1 MIDRLKENWDAIKDT
16 LKENYDISKVS
27 YDTWI
32 VPMEIHNVD
41 NDQVYILADTKGIP
55 NILDYIKKKYKQI
68 LEIVIEEKIGLHCN
82 VIFVTS
88 EDLEKRPNLTTEASN
103 IVTPELNSYYAA
115 VMNANLN
122 PRYTFDTFVVGSNNR
137 FAHAASLA
145 VAESPGTL
153 YNPLFIYGGAGLGKT
168 HLMHSIGH
176 FILEQNPNMKV
187 LYVTSESFT
196 NEVIESIRS
205 GNATAMTKLREKY
218 RTVDVLM
225 IDDIQFIIGKES
237 TQEEF
242 FHTFNVLHSAGKQI
256 VLSSDKPPKEMET
269 LEERFRSRFDWGLIA
284 DIQPPDYE
292 TRMAILR
299 KNAEACNKPVDD
311 EIFKYIATNI
321 KSNIRE
327 LEGAFNRIIAKSKI
341 ENQSEITMELAEDAL
356 KDIINPDKPKEITPE
371 LIIEVVAEHFG
382 VSPEDITSKKRNS
395 EFVQPRQV
403 VMYLCRK
410 LTDTSYVNIGKLLG
424 KKDHTTIIH
433 GVNKIEDEL
442 KNNDELASK
451 VETIKKKICV

>member
-32 VPMEIHNVD
+32 VTMEIHNVD

-88 EDLEKRPNLTTEASN
+88 EDLEKRPNLTAEASN

-168 HLMHSIGH
+168 HLMQSIAH
-176 FILEQNPNMKV
+176 YILRNDPSVRV
-187 LYVTSESFT
+187 LYVTSETFT
-196 NEVIESIRS
+196 NDLIDSLK
-205 GNATAMTKLREKY
+205 GKKNAEFKEKY
-218 RTVDVLM
+218 RSIDVLM
-225 IDDIQFIIGKES
+225 IDDIQFLIGKES

-242 FHTFNVLHSAGKQI
+242 FHTFNYLYETGKQVI
-256 VLSSDKPPKEMET
+256 ITSDKPPKDFT
-269 LEERFRSRFDWGLIA
+269 NLEERLRSRFSVGLPVDVSA
-284 DIQPPDYE
+284 PDYE
-292 TRMAILR
+292 TRVAILH
-299 KNAEACNKPVDD
+299 KKEETENTKISDD
-311 EIFKYIATNI
+311 IINYIAENI
-321 KSNIRE
+321 NTNIRE
-327 LEGAFNRIIAKSKI
+327 LEGALNRITAFKRLSNK
-341 ENQSEITMELAEDAL
+341 EITLNMAEDVL
-356 KDIINPDKPKEITPE
+356 RDIINNHKEVTITVP
-371 LIIEVVAEHFG
+371 LIVGVIASHFG
-382 VSPEDITSKKRNS
+382 FEADELLSQKRNKDIAYS
-395 EFVQPRQV
+395 RQIA
-403 VMYLCRK
+403 MYLCRQM
-410 LTDTSYVNIGKLLG
+410 TDLSLQQIGKELG
-424 KKDHTTIIH
+424 NRDHTTVRH
-433 GVNKIEDEL
+433 GIEKITEDL
-442 KNNDELASK
+442 KNSQFLQD
-451 VETIKKKICV
+451 TIDVLQKKINPALG

>member
-88 EDLEKRPNLTTEASN
+88 EDLEKRPNLTAEASN

-168 HLMHSIGH
+168 HLMQSIAH
-176 FILEQNPNMKV
+176 YILRNDPSVRV
-187 LYVTSESFT
+187 LYVTSETFT
-196 NEVIESIRS
+196 NDLIDSLK
-205 GNATAMTKLREKY
+205 GKKNAEFKEKY
-218 RTVDVLM
+218 RSIDVLM
-225 IDDIQFIIGKES
+225 IDDIQFLIGKES

-242 FHTFNVLHSAGKQI
+242 FHTFNYLYETGKQVI
-256 VLSSDKPPKEMET
+256 ITSDKPPKDFT
-269 LEERFRSRFDWGLIA
+269 NLEERLRSRFSVGLPVDVSA
-284 DIQPPDYE
+284 PDYE
-292 TRMAILR
+292 TRVAILH
-299 KNAEACNKPVDD
+299 KKEETENTKISDD
-311 EIFKYIATNI
+311 IINYIAENI
-321 KSNIRE
+321 NTNIRE
-327 LEGAFNRIIAKSKI
+327 LEGALNRITAFKRLSNK
-341 ENQSEITMELAEDAL
+341 EITLNMAEDVL
-356 KDIINPDKPKEITPE
+356 RDIINNHKEVTITVP
-371 LIIEVVAEHFG
+371 LIVEVMESHFG
-382 VSPEDITSKKRNS
+382 FEADELLSQKRNKDIAYS
-395 EFVQPRQV
+395 RQIA
-403 VMYLCRK
+403 MYLCRQM
-410 LTDTSYVNIGKLLG
+410 TDLSLQQIGKELG
-424 KKDHTTIIH
+424 NRDHTTVRH
-433 GVNKIEDEL
+433 GIEKITEDL
-442 KNNDELASK
+442 KNSQFLQD
-451 VETIKKKICV
+451 TIDVLQKKINPALG

>member
-88 EDLEKRPNLTTEASN
+88 EDLEKRPNLTAEASN

-168 HLMHSIGH
+168 HLMQSIAH
-176 FILEQNPNMKV
+176 YILRNDPSVRV
-187 LYVTSESFT
+187 LYVTSETFT
-196 NEVIESIRS
+196 NDLIDSLK
-205 GNATAMTKLREKY
+205 GKKNAEFKEKY
-218 RTVDVLM
+218 RSIDVLM
-225 IDDIQFIIGKES
+225 IDDIQFLIGKES

-242 FHTFNVLHSAGKQI
+242 FHTFNYLYETGKQVI
-256 VLSSDKPPKEMET
+256 ITSDKPPKDFT
-269 LEERFRSRFDWGLIA
+269 NLEERLRSRFSVGLPVDVSA
-284 DIQPPDYE
+284 PDYE
-292 TRMAILR
+292 TRVAILH
-299 KNAEACNKPVDD
+299 KKEETENTKISDD
-311 EIFKYIATNI
+311 IINYIAENI
-321 KSNIRE
+321 NTNIRE
-327 LEGAFNRIIAKSKI
+327 LEGALNRITAFKRLSNK
-341 ENQSEITMELAEDAL
+341 EITLSMAEDVL
-356 KDIINPDKPKEITPE
+356 RDIINNHKEVKITVPLIVEVIASHFGFEADE
-371 LIIEVVAEHFG
+371 LI
-382 VSPEDITSKKRNS
+382 SQKRNKDIAYS
-395 EFVQPRQV
+395 RQIA
-403 VMYLCRK
+403 MYLCRQM
-410 LTDTSYVNIGKLLG
+410 TDLSLQQIGKELG
-424 KKDHTTIIH
+424 NRDHTTVRH
-433 GVNKIEDEL
+433 GIEKITEDL
-442 KNNDELASK
+442 KNSQFLQD
-451 VETIKKKICV
+451 TIDVLQKKINPALG

>member
-88 EDLEKRPNLTTEASN
+88 EDLEKRPNLTAEASN

-168 HLMHSIGH
+168 HLMQSIAH
-176 FILEQNPNMKV
+176 YILRNDPSVRV
-187 LYVTSESFT
+187 LYVTSETFT
-196 NEVIESIRS
+196 NDLIDSLK
-205 GNATAMTKLREKY
+205 GKKNAEFKEKY
-218 RTVDVLM
+218 RSIDVLM
-225 IDDIQFIIGKES
+225 IDDIQFLIGKES

-242 FHTFNVLHSAGKQI
+242 FHTFNYLYETGKQVI
-256 VLSSDKPPKEMET
+256 ITSDKPPKDFT
-269 LEERFRSRFDWGLIA
+269 NLEERLRSRFSVGLPVDVSA
-284 DIQPPDYE
+284 PDYE
-292 TRMAILR
+292 TRVAILH
-299 KNAEACNKPVDD
+299 KKEETENTKISDD
-311 EIFKYIATNI
+311 IINYIAENI
-321 KSNIRE
+321 NTNIRE
-327 LEGAFNRIIAKSKI
+327 LEGALNRITAFKRLSNK
-341 ENQSEITMELAEDAL
+341 EITLNIAEDVL
-356 KDIINPDKPKEITPE
+356 RDIINNHKEVTITVP
-371 LIIEVVAEHFG
+371 LIVEVIG
-382 VSPEDITSKKRNS
+382 IT
-395 EFVQPRQV
+395 
-403 VMYLCRK
+403 LW
-410 LTDTSYVNIGKLLG
+410 L
-424 KKDHTTIIH
+424 
-433 GVNKIEDEL
+433 
-442 KNNDELASK
+442 
-451 VETIKKKICV
+451 

>member
-88 EDLEKRPNLTTEASN
+88 EDIEKRPILTAEASN

-168 HLMHSIGH
+168 HLMQSIAH
-176 FILEQNPNMKV
+176 YILRNDPSVRV
-187 LYVTSESFT
+187 LYVTSETFT
-196 NEVIESIRS
+196 NDLIDSLK
-205 GNATAMTKLREKY
+205 GKKNAEFKEKY
-218 RTVDVLM
+218 RSIDVLM
-225 IDDIQFIIGKES
+225 IDDIQFLIGKES

-242 FHTFNVLHSAGKQI
+242 FHTFNYLYETGKQVI
-256 VLSSDKPPKEMET
+256 ITSDKPPKDFT
-269 LEERFRSRFDWGLIA
+269 NLEERLRSRFSVGLPVDVSA
-284 DIQPPDYE
+284 PDYE
-292 TRMAILR
+292 TRVAILH
-299 KNAEACNKPVDD
+299 KKEETENTKISDD
-311 EIFKYIATNI
+311 IINYIAENI
-321 KSNIRE
+321 NTNIRE
-327 LEGAFNRIIAKSKI
+327 LEGALNRITAFKRLSNK
-341 ENQSEITMELAEDAL
+341 EITLNMAEDVL
-356 KDIINPDKPKEITPE
+356 RDIINNHKEVTITVPLIVEVIASHLGFEADE
-371 LIIEVVAEHFG
+371 LL
-382 VSPEDITSKKRNS
+382 SQKRNKDIAYS
-395 EFVQPRQV
+395 RQIA
-403 VMYLCRK
+403 MYLCRQM
-410 LTDTSYVNIGKLLG
+410 TDLSLQQIGKELG
-424 KKDHTTIIH
+424 NRDHTTVRH
-433 GVNKIEDEL
+433 GIEKITEDL
-442 KNNDELASK
+442 KNSQFLQD
-451 VETIKKKICV
+451 TIDVLQKKINPALG

>member
-88 EDLEKRPNLTTEASN
+88 EDLEKRPNLTAEASN

-168 HLMHSIGH
+168 HLMQSIAH
-176 FILEQNPNMKV
+176 YILRNDPSVRV
-187 LYVTSESFT
+187 LYVTSETFT
-196 NEVIESIRS
+196 NDLIDSLK
-205 GNATAMTKLREKY
+205 GKKNAEFKEKY
-218 RTVDVLM
+218 RSIDVLM
-225 IDDIQFIIGKES
+225 IDDIQFLIGKES

-242 FHTFNVLHSAGKQI
+242 FHTFNYLYETGKQVI
-256 VLSSDKPPKEMET
+256 ITSDKPPKDFT
-269 LEERFRSRFDWGLIA
+269 NLEERLRSRFSVGLPVDVSA
-284 DIQPPDYE
+284 PDYE
-292 TRMAILR
+292 TRVAILH
-299 KNAEACNKPVDD
+299 KKEETENTKISDD
-311 EIFKYIATNI
+311 IINYIAENI
-321 KSNIRE
+321 NTNIRE
-327 LEGAFNRIIAKSKI
+327 LEGALNRITAFKRLSNK
-341 ENQSEITMELAEDAL
+341 EITLNMAEDVL
-356 KDIINPDKPKEITPE
+356 RDIINNHKEGTITVP
-371 LIIEVVAEHFG
+371 LIVEVIASHFG
-382 VSPEDITSKKRNS
+382 FEADELLSQKRNKDIAYS
-395 EFVQPRQV
+395 RQIA
-403 VMYLCRK
+403 MYLCRQM
-410 LTDTSYVNIGKLLG
+410 TDLSLQQIGKELG
-424 KKDHTTIIH
+424 NRDHTTVRH
-433 GVNKIEDEL
+433 GIEKITEDL
-442 KNNDELASK
+442 KNSQFLQD
-451 VETIKKKICV
+451 TIDVLQKKINPALG

>member
-1 MIDRLKENWDAIKDT
+1 MIDKLKENWDAIKDT

-88 EDLEKRPNLTTEASN
+88 EDLEKRPNLTAEASN

-168 HLMHSIGH
+168 HLMQSIAH
-176 FILEQNPNMKV
+176 YILRNDPSVRV
-187 LYVTSESFT
+187 LYVTSETFT
-196 NEVIESIRS
+196 NDLIDSLK
-205 GNATAMTKLREKY
+205 GKKNAEFKEKY
-218 RTVDVLM
+218 RSIDVLM
-225 IDDIQFIIGKES
+225 IDDIQFLIGKES

-242 FHTFNVLHSAGKQI
+242 FHTFNYLYETGKQVI
-256 VLSSDKPPKEMET
+256 ITSDKPPKDFT
-269 LEERFRSRFDWGLIA
+269 NLEERLRSRFSVGLPVDVSA
-284 DIQPPDYE
+284 PDYE
-292 TRMAILR
+292 TRVAILH
-299 KNAEACNKPVDD
+299 KKEETENTKISDD
-311 EIFKYIATNI
+311 IINYIAENI
-321 KSNIRE
+321 NTNIRE
-327 LEGAFNRIIAKSKI
+327 LEGALNRITAFKRLSNK
-341 ENQSEITMELAEDAL
+341 EITLNMAEDVL
-356 KDIINPDKPKEITPE
+356 RDIINNHKEVMITVP
-371 LIIEVVAEHFG
+371 LIVEVIASHFG
-382 VSPEDITSKKRNS
+382 FEADELLSQKRNKDIAYS
-395 EFVQPRQV
+395 RQIA
-403 VMYLCRK
+403 MYLCRQM
-410 LTDTSYVNIGKLLG
+410 TDLSLQQIGKELG
-424 KKDHTTIIH
+424 NRDHTTVRH
-433 GVNKIEDEL
+433 GIEKITEDL
-442 KNNDELASK
+442 KNSQFLQD
-451 VETIKKKICV
+451 TIDVLQKKINPALG

>member
-88 EDLEKRPNLTTEASN
+88 EDLEKRPNLTAEASN

-168 HLMHSIGH
+168 HLMQSIAH
-176 FILEQNPNMKV
+176 YILRNDPSVRV
-187 LYVTSESFT
+187 LYVTSETFT
-196 NEVIESIRS
+196 NDLIDSLK
-205 GNATAMTKLREKY
+205 GKKNAEFKEKY
-218 RTVDVLM
+218 RSIDVLM
-225 IDDIQFIIGKES
+225 IDDIQFLIGKES

-242 FHTFNVLHSAGKQI
+242 FTFNYLYETGKQVI
-256 VLSSDKPPKEMET
+256 ITSDKPPKDFT
-269 LEERFRSRFDWGLIA
+269 NLEERLRSRFSVGLPVDVSA
-284 DIQPPDYE
+284 PDYE
-292 TRMAILR
+292 TRVAILH
-299 KNAEACNKPVDD
+299 KKEETENTKISDD
-311 EIFKYIATNI
+311 IINYIAENI
-321 KSNIRE
+321 NTNIRE
-327 LEGAFNRIIAKSKI
+327 LEGALNRITAFKRLSNK
-341 ENQSEITMELAEDAL
+341 EITLNMAEDVL
-356 KDIINPDKPKEITPE
+356 RDIINNHKEVTITVP
-371 LIIEVVAEHFG
+371 LIVEVIG
-382 VSPEDITSKKRNS
+382 IT
-395 EFVQPRQV
+395 
-403 VMYLCRK
+403 LW
-410 LTDTSYVNIGKLLG
+410 L
-424 KKDHTTIIH
+424 
-433 GVNKIEDEL
+433 
-442 KNNDELASK
+442 
-451 VETIKKKICV
+451 

>member
-88 EDLEKRPNLTTEASN
+88 EDLEKRPNLTAEASN

-168 HLMHSIGH
+168 HLMQSIAH
-176 FILEQNPNMKV
+176 YILRNDPSVRV
-187 LYVTSESFT
+187 LYVTSETFT
-196 NEVIESIRS
+196 NDLIDSLK
-205 GNATAMTKLREKY
+205 GKKNAEFKEKY
-218 RTVDVLM
+218 RSIDVLM
-225 IDDIQFIIGKES
+225 IDDIQFLIGKES

-242 FHTFNVLHSAGKQI
+242 FHTFNYLYETGKQVI
-256 VLSSDKPPKEMET
+256 ITSDKPPKDFT
-269 LEERFRSRFDWGLIA
+269 NLEERLRSRFSVGLPVDVSA
-284 DIQPPDYE
+284 PDYE
-292 TRMAILR
+292 TRVAILH
-299 KNAEACNKPVDD
+299 KKEENDGYNIDNEV
-311 EIFKYIATNI
+311 IKYIASNV

-327 LEGAFNRIIAKSKI
+327 LEGALTKIVALSKLNNR
-341 ENQSEITMELAEDAL
+341 EINIELAEEAL
-356 KDIINPDKPKEITPE
+356 KDLISPNAAKEITPQ
-371 LIIEVVAEHFG
+371 LILNIVAEHFG
-382 VSPEDITSKKRNS
+382 INSLDLIGQKRSK
-395 EFVQPRQV
+395 ELVFPRQI
-403 VMYLCRK
+403 VMYLCGEMTAES
-410 LTDTSYVNIGKLLG
+410 LQNIGKALG
-424 KKDHTTIIH
+424 GRDHTTIIH
-433 GVNKIEDEL
+433 GTKKIASEL
-442 KNNDELASK
+442 KTDENLQN
-451 VETIKKKICV
+451 TIDILKKKINPQ

>member
-1 MIDRLKENWDAIKDT
+1 MNIVEKNWNQILNKMKQEYCSSNIAYNTWVAPLTVYEVKDNT
-16 LKENYDISKVS
+16 
-27 YDTWI
+27 
-32 VPMEIHNVD
+32 
-41 NDQVYILADTKGIP
+41 VYILVKLKAS
-55 NILDYIKKKYKQI
+55 
-68 LEIVIEEKIGLHCN
+68 LEHIEEKYLLPFKVCIAEITG
-82 VIFVTS
+82 VEYEVAFVT
-88 EDLEKRPNLTTEASN
+88 ENTAVIQEKKD
-103 IVTPELNSYYAA
+103 IA
-115 VMNANLN
+115 VKNTRVNAIYEKANLN
-122 PRYTFDTFVVGSNNR
+122 PKYTFDTFVVGSNNR
-137 FAHAASLA
+137 FAHAASVA
-145 VAESPGTL
+145 VAESPGES
-153 YNPLFIYGGAGLGKT
+153 YNPLFLYGGVGLGKT
-168 HLMHSIGH
+168 HLMHSVAH
-176 FILEQNPNMKV
+176 FILANDPSKKV
-187 LYVTSESFT
+187 LYVTSETFT
-196 NEVIESIRS
+196 NELIDALKAGKTGSEL
-205 GNATAMTKLREKY
+205 AMTKFREKY
-218 RTVDVLM
+218 RNNDVLL

-242 FHTFNVLHSAGKQI
+242 FHTFNVLQSAGKQI

-433 GVNKIEDEL
+433 GINKISNEL

>member
-88 EDLEKRPNLTTEASN
+88 EDLEKRPNLTAEASN

-168 HLMHSIGH
+168 HLMQSIAH
-176 FILEQNPNMKV
+176 YILRNDPSVRV
-187 LYVTSESFT
+187 LYVTSETFT
-196 NEVIESIRS
+196 NDLIDSLK
-205 GNATAMTKLREKY
+205 GKKNAEFKEKY
-218 RTVDVLM
+218 RSIDVLM
-225 IDDIQFIIGKES
+225 IDDIQFLIGKES

-242 FHTFNVLHSAGKQI
+242 FHTFNYLYETGKQVI
-256 VLSSDKPPKEMET
+256 ITSDKPPKDFT
-269 LEERFRSRFDWGLIA
+269 NLEERLRSRFSVGLPVDVSA
-284 DIQPPDYE
+284 PDYE
-292 TRMAILR
+292 TRVAILH
-299 KNAEACNKPVDD
+299 KKEETENTKISDD
-311 EIFKYIATNI
+311 IINYIAENI
-321 KSNIRE
+321 NTNIRE
-327 LEGAFNRIIAKSKI
+327 LEGALNRITAFKRLSNK
-341 ENQSEITMELAEDAL
+341 EITLNMAEDVL
-356 KDIINPDKPKEITPE
+356 RDIINNHKEVTITVS
-371 LIIEVVAEHFG
+371 LIVEVIASHFG
-382 VSPEDITSKKRNS
+382 FEADELLSQKRNKDIAYS
-395 EFVQPRQV
+395 RQIA
-403 VMYLCRK
+403 MYLCRQM
-410 LTDTSYVNIGKLLG
+410 TDLSLQQIGKELG
-424 KKDHTTIIH
+424 NRDHTTVRH
-433 GVNKIEDEL
+433 GIEKITEDL
-442 KNNDELASK
+442 KNSQFLQD
-451 VETIKKKICV
+451 TIDVLQKKINPALG

>member
-88 EDLEKRPNLTTEASN
+88 EDLEKRPNLTAEASN

-168 HLMHSIGH
+168 HLMQSIAH
-176 FILEQNPNMKV
+176 YILRNDPSVRV
-187 LYVTSESFT
+187 LYVTSETFT
-196 NEVIESIRS
+196 NDLIDSLK
-205 GNATAMTKLREKY
+205 GKKNAEFKEKY
-218 RTVDVLM
+218 RSIDVLM
-225 IDDIQFIIGKES
+225 IDDIQFLIGKES

-242 FHTFNVLHSAGKQI
+242 FHTFNYLYETGKQVI
-256 VLSSDKPPKEMET
+256 ITSDKPPKDFT
-269 LEERFRSRFDWGLIA
+269 NLEERLRSRFSVGLPVDVSA
-284 DIQPPDYE
+284 PDYE
-292 TRMAILR
+292 TRVAILH
-299 KNAEACNKPVDD
+299 KKEETENTKISDD
-311 EIFKYIATNI
+311 IINYIAENI
-321 KSNIRE
+321 NTNIRE
-327 LEGAFNRIIAKSKI
+327 LEGALNRITAFKRLSNK
-341 ENQSEITMELAEDAL
+341 EITLNMAEDVL
-356 KDIINPDKPKEITPE
+356 RDIINNHKEDTITVP
-371 LIIEVVAEHFG
+371 LIVEVIASHFG
-382 VSPEDITSKKRNS
+382 FEADELLSQKRNKDIAYS
-395 EFVQPRQV
+395 RQIA
-403 VMYLCRK
+403 MYLCRQM
-410 LTDTSYVNIGKLLG
+410 TDLSLQQIGKELG
-424 KKDHTTIIH
+424 NRDHTTVRH
-433 GVNKIEDEL
+433 GIEKITEDL
-442 KNNDELASK
+442 KNSQFLQD
-451 VETIKKKICV
+451 TIDVLQKKINPALG

>member
-88 EDLEKRPNLTTEASN
+88 EDLEKRPNLTAEASN

-168 HLMHSIGH
+168 HLMQSIAH
-176 FILEQNPNMKV
+176 YILRNDPSVRV
-187 LYVTSESFT
+187 LYVTSETFT
-196 NEVIESIRS
+196 NDLIDSLK
-205 GNATAMTKLREKY
+205 GKKNAEFKEKY
-218 RTVDVLM
+218 RSIDVLM
-225 IDDIQFIIGKES
+225 IDDIQFLIGKES

-242 FHTFNVLHSAGKQI
+242 FHTFNYLYETGKQVI
-256 VLSSDKPPKEMET
+256 ITSDKPPKDFT
-269 LEERFRSRFDWGLIA
+269 NLEERLRSRFSVGLPVDVSA
-284 DIQPPDYE
+284 PDYE
-292 TRMAILR
+292 TRVAILH
-299 KNAEACNKPVDD
+299 KKEETENTKISDD
-311 EIFKYIATNI
+311 IINYIAENI
-321 KSNIRE
+321 NTNIRE
-327 LEGAFNRIIAKSKI
+327 LEGALNRITAFKRLSNK
-341 ENQSEITMELAEDAL
+341 EITLNMAEDVL
-356 KDIINPDKPKEITPE
+356 RDIINNHKE
-371 LIIEVVAEHFG
+371 
-382 VSPEDITSKKRNS
+382 D
-395 EFVQPRQV
+395 
-403 VMYLCRK
+403 C
-410 LTDTSYVNIGKLLG
+410 
-424 KKDHTTIIH
+424 
-433 GVNKIEDEL
+433 
-442 KNNDELASK
+442 
-451 VETIKKKICV
+451 

>member
-88 EDLEKRPNLTTEASN
+88 EDLEKRPNLTAEASS

-168 HLMHSIGH
+168 HLMQSIAH
-176 FILEQNPNMKV
+176 YILRNDPSVRV
-187 LYVTSESFT
+187 LYVTSETFT
-196 NEVIESIRS
+196 NDLIDSLK
-205 GNATAMTKLREKY
+205 GKKNAEFKEKY
-218 RTVDVLM
+218 RSIDVLM
-225 IDDIQFIIGKES
+225 IDDIQFLIGKES

-242 FHTFNVLHSAGKQI
+242 FHTFNYLYETGKQVI
-256 VLSSDKPPKEMET
+256 ITSDKPPKDFT
-269 LEERFRSRFDWGLIA
+269 NLEERLRSRFSVGLPVDVSA
-284 DIQPPDYE
+284 PDYE
-292 TRMAILR
+292 TRVAILH
-299 KNAEACNKPVDD
+299 KKEETENTKISDD
-311 EIFKYIATNI
+311 IINYIAENI
-321 KSNIRE
+321 NTNIRE
-327 LEGAFNRIIAKSKI
+327 LEGALNRITAFKRLSNK
-341 ENQSEITMELAEDAL
+341 EITLNMAEDVL
-356 KDIINPDKPKEITPE
+356 RDIINNHKEVTITVP
-371 LIIEVVAEHFG
+371 LIVEVIG
-382 VSPEDITSKKRNS
+382 IT
-395 EFVQPRQV
+395 
-403 VMYLCRK
+403 LW
-410 LTDTSYVNIGKLLG
+410 L
-424 KKDHTTIIH
+424 
-433 GVNKIEDEL
+433 
-442 KNNDELASK
+442 
-451 VETIKKKICV
+451 

>member
-88 EDLEKRPNLTTEASN
+88 EDLEKRPNLTAEASN

-168 HLMHSIGH
+168 HLMQSIAH
-176 FILEQNPNMKV
+176 YILRNDPSVRV
-187 LYVTSESFT
+187 LYVTSETFT
-196 NEVIESIRS
+196 NDLIDSLK
-205 GNATAMTKLREKY
+205 GKKNAEFKEKY
-218 RTVDVLM
+218 RSIDVLM
-225 IDDIQFIIGKES
+225 IDDIQFLIGKES

-242 FHTFNVLHSAGKQI
+242 FHTFNYLYETGKQVI
-256 VLSSDKPPKEMET
+256 ITSDKPPKDFT
-269 LEERFRSRFDWGLIA
+269 NLEERLRSRFSVGLPVDVSA
-284 DIQPPDYE
+284 PDYE
-292 TRMAILR
+292 TRVAILH
-299 KNAEACNKPVDD
+299 KKEETENTKISDD
-311 EIFKYIATNI
+311 IINYIAENI
-321 KSNIRE
+321 NTNIRE
-327 LEGAFNRIIAKSKI
+327 LEGALNRITAFKRLSNK
-341 ENQSEITMELAEDAL
+341 EITLNMAEDVL
-356 KDIINPDKPKEITPE
+356 RDIINNHKEVTITDP
-371 LIIEVVAEHFG
+371 LIVEVIASHFG
-382 VSPEDITSKKRNS
+382 FEADELLSQKRNKDIAYS
-395 EFVQPRQV
+395 RQIA
-403 VMYLCRK
+403 MYLCRQM
-410 LTDTSYVNIGKLLG
+410 TDLSLQQIGKELG
-424 KKDHTTIIH
+424 NRDHTTVRH
-433 GVNKIEDEL
+433 GIEKITEDL
-442 KNNDELASK
+442 KNSQFLQD
-451 VETIKKKICV
+451 TIDVLQKKINPALG

>member
-1 MIDRLKENWDAIKDT
+1 MIDRLKENWDDIKDT

-88 EDLEKRPNLTTEASN
+88 EDLEKRPNLTAEASN

-168 HLMHSIGH
+168 HLMQSIAH
-176 FILEQNPNMKV
+176 YILRNDPSVRV
-187 LYVTSESFT
+187 LYVTSETFT
-196 NEVIESIRS
+196 NDLIDSLK
-205 GNATAMTKLREKY
+205 GKKNAEFKEKY
-218 RTVDVLM
+218 RSIDVLM
-225 IDDIQFIIGKES
+225 IDDIQFLIGKES

-242 FHTFNVLHSAGKQI
+242 FHTFNTLHNDGRQI
-256 VLSSDKPPKEMET
+256 VIASDRPAKEIKS
-269 LEERFRSRFDWGLIA
+269 LEERLRTRFEWGLTA
-284 DIQPPDYE
+284 DIQPPDFE
-292 TRMAILR
+292 TRVAIVKR
-299 KNAEACNKPVDD
+299 KAELLNLDLPNDVA
-311 EIFKYIATNI
+311 EYIANHL
-321 KSNIRE
+321 KQNIRQ
-327 LEGAFNRIIAKSKI
+327 LEGAVKKLNAYYLLEGIEPCIGVTTTAIKDTLNDSQPIPVTIEKI
-341 ENQSEITMELAEDAL
+341 LNEVARTYNVMPS
-356 KDIINPDKPKEITPE
+356 DIR
-371 LIIEVVAEHFG
+371 G
-382 VSPEDITSKKRNS
+382 KKRNANVS
-395 EFVQPRQV
+395 AARQMTMYIIREVTGMSMEAIGQEFQRDHSTV
-403 VMYLCRK
+403 VYSIKTMEE
-410 LTDTSYVNIGKLLG
+410 NIKR
-424 KKDHTTIIH
+424 DQH
-433 GVNKIEDEL
+433 L
-442 KNNDELASK
+442 KEMCSDIMKN
-451 VETIKKKICV
+451 VRT

>member
-88 EDLEKRPNLTTEASN
+88 EDLEKRPNLTAEASN

-168 HLMHSIGH
+168 HLMQSIAH
-176 FILEQNPNMKV
+176 YILRNDPSVRV
-187 LYVTSESFT
+187 LYVTSETFT
-196 NEVIESIRS
+196 NDLIDSLK
-205 GNATAMTKLREKY
+205 GKKNAEFKEKY
-218 RTVDVLM
+218 RSIDVLM
-225 IDDIQFIIGKES
+225 IDDIQFLIGKES

-242 FHTFNVLHSAGKQI
+242 FHTFNYLYETGKQVI
-256 VLSSDKPPKEMET
+256 ITSDKPPKDFT
-269 LEERFRSRFDWGLIA
+269 NLEERLRSRFSVGLPVDVSA
-284 DIQPPDYE
+284 PDYE
-292 TRMAILR
+292 TRVAILH
-299 KNAEACNKPVDD
+299 KKEETENTKISDD
-311 EIFKYIATNI
+311 IINYIAENI
-321 KSNIRE
+321 NTNIRE
-327 LEGAFNRIIAKSKI
+327 LEGALNRITAFKRLSNK
-341 ENQSEITMELAEDAL
+341 EITLNMAEDVL
-356 KDIINPDKPKEITPE
+356 RDIINNHKEFTMTLP
-371 LIIEVVAEHFG
+371 LIVEVIASHFG
-382 VSPEDITSKKRNS
+382 FEADELLSQKRNKDIAYS
-395 EFVQPRQV
+395 RQIA
-403 VMYLCRK
+403 MYLCRQM
-410 LTDTSYVNIGKLLG
+410 TDLSLQQIGKELG
-424 KKDHTTIIH
+424 NRDHTTVRH
-433 GVNKIEDEL
+433 GIEKITEDL
-442 KNNDELASK
+442 KNSQFLQD
-451 VETIKKKICV
+451 TIDVLQKKINPALG

>member
-1 MIDRLKENWDAIKDT
+1 MIDKLKENWDAIKDT

-88 EDLEKRPNLTTEASN
+88 EDLEKRPNLTAEASN

-168 HLMHSIGH
+168 HLMQSIAH
-176 FILEQNPNMKV
+176 YILRNDPSVRV
-187 LYVTSESFT
+187 LYVTSETFT
-196 NEVIESIRS
+196 NDLIDSLK
-205 GNATAMTKLREKY
+205 GKKNAEFKEKY
-218 RTVDVLM
+218 RSIDVLM
-225 IDDIQFIIGKES
+225 IDDIQFLIGKES

-242 FHTFNVLHSAGKQI
+242 FHTFNYLYETGKQVI
-256 VLSSDKPPKEMET
+256 ITSDKPPKDFT
-269 LEERFRSRFDWGLIA
+269 NLEERLRSRFSVGLPVDVSA
-284 DIQPPDYE
+284 PDYE
-292 TRMAILR
+292 TRVAILH
-299 KNAEACNKPVDD
+299 KKEETENTKISDD
-311 EIFKYIATNI
+311 IINYIAENI
-321 KSNIRE
+321 NTNIRE
-327 LEGAFNRIIAKSKI
+327 LEGALNRITAFKRLSNK
-341 ENQSEITMELAEDAL
+341 EITLNMAEDVL
-356 KDIINPDKPKEITPE
+356 RDIINNHKEVTITVP
-371 LIIEVVAEHFG
+371 LIVGVIASHFG
-382 VSPEDITSKKRNS
+382 FEADELLSQKRNKDIAYS
-395 EFVQPRQV
+395 RQIA
-403 VMYLCRK
+403 MYLCRQM
-410 LTDTSYVNIGKLLG
+410 TDLSLQQIGKELG
-424 KKDHTTIIH
+424 NRDHTTVRH
-433 GVNKIEDEL
+433 GIEKITEDL
-442 KNNDELASK
+442 KNSQFLQD
-451 VETIKKKICV
+451 TIDVLQKKINPALG

>member
-88 EDLEKRPNLTTEASN
+88 EDLEKRPNLTAEASN

-168 HLMHSIGH
+168 HLMQSIAH
-176 FILEQNPNMKV
+176 YILRNDPSVRV
-187 LYVTSESFT
+187 LYVTSETFT
-196 NEVIESIRS
+196 NDLIDSLK
-205 GNATAMTKLREKY
+205 GKKNAEFKEKY
-218 RTVDVLM
+218 RSIDVLM
-225 IDDIQFIIGKES
+225 IDDIQFLIGKES

-242 FHTFNVLHSAGKQI
+242 FHTFNYLYETGKQVI
-256 VLSSDKPPKEMET
+256 ITSDKPPKDFT
-269 LEERFRSRFDWGLIA
+269 NLEERLRSRFSVGLPVDVSA
-284 DIQPPDYE
+284 PDYE
-292 TRMAILR
+292 TRVAILH
-299 KNAEACNKPVDD
+299 KKEETENTKISDD
-311 EIFKYIATNI
+311 IINYIAENI
-321 KSNIRE
+321 NTNIRE
-327 LEGAFNRIIAKSKI
+327 LEGALNRITAFKRLSNK
-341 ENQSEITMELAEDAL
+341 EITLNMAENVL
-356 KDIINPDKPKEITPE
+356 RDIINNHKEVTITVP
-371 LIIEVVAEHFG
+371 LIVEVIG
-382 VSPEDITSKKRNS
+382 IT
-395 EFVQPRQV
+395 
-403 VMYLCRK
+403 LW
-410 LTDTSYVNIGKLLG
+410 L
-424 KKDHTTIIH
+424 
-433 GVNKIEDEL
+433 
-442 KNNDELASK
+442 
-451 VETIKKKICV
+451 